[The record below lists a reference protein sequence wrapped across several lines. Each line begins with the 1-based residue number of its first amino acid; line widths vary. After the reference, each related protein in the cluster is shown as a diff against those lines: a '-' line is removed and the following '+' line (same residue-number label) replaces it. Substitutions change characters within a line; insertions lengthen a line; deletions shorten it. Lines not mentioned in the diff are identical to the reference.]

1 MTDPDRSANDALT
14 TPVGVRTNCPQCG
27 TSMPAFETRCSACG
41 AHRTLGS
48 PEEQRENLLR
58 RMQAGI
64 GTAYELLEM
73 IGKGGMGV
81 VFRARERALDREVA
95 LKVLAFDPMLVPDA
109 FARFEREA
117 RLAARLDHPHI
128 VPIFAVGQGSG
139 VAFYTMRLVRGGSLD
154 ALIGRGVGVETA
166 RAIRFLREIAA
177 ALDHAHAQGVVHRD
191 IKPANVM
198 LGDGDHVFVADFGI
212 ARAVGG
218 DGTAL
223 TTSGVVGS
231 PAYMAPEQWQG
242 AAVDGRADQYAL
254 GILAYE
260 LLSGT
265 RPYGDAPMHELLR
278 VHLTEELPDITAAVP
293 GATHAM
299 RDVLRR
305 ATAKE
310 PAERFESATAFV
322 AALDAATGST
332 AVPATVAKPSAP
344 TRAPQAP
351 AAVRPAPLPARR
363 RASRILPVSLALAA
377 IAIVALELSR
387 RNAAAPP
394 APSVSSRPETVV
406 VSAPTAPPE
415 TIRVAAPNTPP
426 ETVRVPLQPPGRPV
440 PGGAGG
446 RVGTLVVNAWG
457 RARGTVVIDGTAR
470 PNVAMPLRVQ
480 LPAGRHVVALRGAV
494 ASFPES
500 LVVNVLPGDT
510 VRTLFVPA
518 VGGGARGDSLRAQAA
533 ERLRRAAQRGR
544 RGGGVP

>member
-1 MTDPDRSANDALT
+1 MTEPDRGASDALT
-14 TPVGVRTNCPQCG
+14 TPVGVRTTCPQCG
-27 TSMPAFETRCSACG
+27 ASLPAFETRCAMCG
-41 AHRTLGS
+41 SHRTLGS

-73 IGKGGMGV
+73 VGKGGMGV

-128 VPIFAVGQGSG
+128 VPIFAVGQGAG
-139 VAFYTMRLVRGGSLD
+139 VAYYTMRLVRGGSLD
-154 ALIGRGVGVETA
+154 ALIGRGTGVETA
-166 RAIRFLREIAA
+166 RAVRFLREIAA

-212 ARAVGG
+212 ARALGG
-218 DGTAL
+218 DGPAL

-260 LLSGT
+260 LLSGK

-278 VHLTEELPDITAAVP
+278 VHLTEELPDIMATLPTATP
-293 GATHAM
+293 AM
-299 RDVLRR
+299 REALRR

-310 PAERFESATAFV
+310 PTQRFESATAFV
-322 AALDAATGST
+322 AALDAATGSS
-332 AVPATVAKPSAP
+332 AVAATIVKPPARLP
-344 TRAPQAP
+344 TRG
-351 AAVRPAPLPARR
+351 RT
-363 RASRILPVSLALAA
+363 SRILPVSLAVFA
-377 IAIVALELSR
+377 ITIVALELGR
-387 RNAAAPP
+387 RRAAEPP
-394 APSVSSRPETVV
+394 A
-406 VSAPTAPPE
+406 A
-415 TIRVAAPNTPP
+415 P
-426 ETVRVPLQPPGRPV
+426 ETVRVQPPPRVRPL
-440 PGGAGG
+440 PGVAGG
-446 RVGTLVVNAWG
+446 RAGTLVVNSWG
-457 RARGTVVIDGTAR
+457 AQRGTIVIDGNAR
-470 PNVAMPLRVQ
+470 RNVAMPLRVQ
-480 LPAGRHVVALRGAV
+480 LPAGRHVVAFRGAV

-500 LVVNVLPGDT
+500 LIVNVFPGDT

-518 VGGGARGDSLRAQAA
+518 FGGGARGDAMRAQAA
-533 ERLRRAAQRGR
+533 ERMRRAAQRGGQFPPR